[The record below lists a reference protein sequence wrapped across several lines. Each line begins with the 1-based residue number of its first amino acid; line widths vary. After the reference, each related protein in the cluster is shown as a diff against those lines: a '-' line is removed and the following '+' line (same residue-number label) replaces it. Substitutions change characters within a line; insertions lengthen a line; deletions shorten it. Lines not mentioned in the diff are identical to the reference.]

1 MSDKYF
7 FDDTLGM
14 SFYQWLLQ
22 ATPTKAEW
30 HKDALEHIETPW
42 FKEVKASDIV
52 GKEAVKKLLKE
63 IR

>member
-1 MSDKYF
+1 MSDKDF
-7 FDDTLGM
+7 FDRTLGM

-30 HKDALEHIETPW
+30 HQDALERIETPW
-42 FKEVKASDIV
+42 FKEVRAVDIV
-52 GKEAVKKLLKE
+52 GKEAVKKLIEE